1 MNEVRPTVRGKKTK
15 IKSRKISGF
24 LRGLLIYAGILTVLL
39 SLVLVLLWC
48 FMASYDRSLQE
59 RAIEPYVSESGYTL
73 LYEASK
79 GNETNEGKLS
89 HLFSAK
95 IEGKELSYNKKV
107 GEYSAAAPV
116 YSIYADGI
124 PYFTLAL
131 EEGDSVGF
139 GMKSWRVKSIT
150 ADESYYYTEV
160 HTLTVLAE
168 TGVTVTVNG
177 RILGEKDIEDSNV
190 KYSSVNPYETGLD
203 SVELIRYK
211 VADLYTIP
219 QVAAV
224 KDGDSLSAVT
234 KKDFYY
240 IFMNAS
246 LSSYTVMAPG
256 NASVAINGYLLTKD
270 MIVSSGKYSDI
281 LEVESE
287 HIEAEHSDISSSV
300 TYRIDGMVTVPNVTG
315 DIDGLSLE
323 CNKDGDMFILPYPDS
338 LRFSSKIS
346 IPVGASLYLHG
357 KLVDRSYIVSENES
371 DTRFAGLGKYFDILP
386 ANDVY
391 EINGLYLY
399 PEFTAKQGDTVLEIT
414 ERKDNGKDDEIYF
427 SELSNKEHDSNVL
440 LDFLKLYV
448 KYTAYGSESTTAN
461 YRALLPYVVSGSPV
475 AKMLSS
481 SVESIKWNSPLKTI
495 KYNDIGVRSFVDYGD
510 NCFTCEIYCDVMLS
524 RWDNQ
529 RHYVSSW
536 DVTCVKTSSG
546 WLIWEMTTK

>member
-48 FMASYDRSLQE
+48 FMASYERSLQE

-190 KYSSVNPYETGLD
+190 KYSSLNPYETGLD

-240 IFMNAS
+240 VFMNAS

-256 NASVAINGYLLTKD
+256 NASVAVNGYLLTKD
-270 MIVSSGKYSDI
+270 MIISSSKYSDI
-281 LEVESE
+281 LAIELE
-287 HIEAEHSDISSSV
+287 HPNIPYSV
-300 TYRIDGMVTVPNVTG
+300 TYRIDGMVTEPNVVG

-323 CNKDGDMFILPYPDS
+323 SKREGDIFMLQYPDV

-346 IPVGASLYLHG
+346 VPTGVSLYLHD
-357 KLVDRSYIVSENES
+357 KLVDRSYLVSENEKNP
-371 DTRFAGLGKYFDILP
+371 RFDGLEKYFDTFP
-386 ANDVY
+386 MCDVY
-391 EINGLYLY
+391 EISGLYVS
-399 PEFTAKQGDTVLEIT
+399 PEYTAKQGDTVLEII

-427 SELSNKEHDSNVL
+427 GELSNKEHDSNVL